1 MYNESI
7 INKFLE
13 PKNAGRIKNADAN
26 GSAKNEK
33 CGDVL
38 KIFIAVENDRIVDA
52 KFKAFGSPLTI
63 CAADITCE
71 KMIGLTTEEVLDIKN
86 SDIEAE
92 ILVADE
98 DREKLRQSILAEE
111 TIASVMAEYNKRQAK
126 MNK

>member
-71 KMIGLTTEEVLDIKN
+71 KMIGLTTEEVLGIKN